1 MKIGEF
7 ISDNLEKLFNREER
21 LLEQY
26 KLYCRQHNKELD
38 ITYFLAARNLFI
50 LEIYIN
56 DKYGNNGEIE
66 SC

>member
-1 MKIGEF
+1 VKIGEF

-26 KLYCRQHNKELD
+26 EFYCRQHSKELQ
-38 ITYFLAARNLFI
+38 ITYCLAARNLFI

-56 DKYGNNGEIE
+56 DKHGNNGEIKD
-66 SC
+66 S